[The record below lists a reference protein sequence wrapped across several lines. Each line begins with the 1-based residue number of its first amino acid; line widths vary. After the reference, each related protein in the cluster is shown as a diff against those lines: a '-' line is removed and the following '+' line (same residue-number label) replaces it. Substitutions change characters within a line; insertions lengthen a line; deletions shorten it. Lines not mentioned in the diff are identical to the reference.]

1 MSSMH
6 VEVVNLRQINSY
18 EVLNVAEARASETNN
33 NFFFSAEQIIIAA
46 KLIII
51 TEAQLNE

>member
-1 MSSMH
+1 MH